1 MAFAAVKRATL
12 LYPCGG
18 TLQNPNHHLFIL
30 LTDPVGPAK
39 QVLMVNVSTIRGER
53 YDSTCVLDARDHPF
67 LRRPSYVVYAASR
80 TEPVSRLMNGIAAGE
95 FIAHEL
101 LKEEVFARVVA
112 GIEKSPHTR
121 PFAKTF
127 LKESN

>member
-30 LTDPVGPAK
+30 LTDPIGPAK
-39 QVLMVNVSTIRGER
+39 QVLMVNVSTIHGNR
-53 YDSTCVLDARDHPF
+53 YDPTCVLNAGDHPF
-67 LRRPSYVVYAASR
+67 LKQPSYIVYKASR
-80 TEPVSRLMNGIAAGE
+80 TEPVSRLMNGIASGE
-95 FIAHEL
+95 FTAHDL
-101 LKEEVFARVVA
+101 LKEQFFARVVA
-112 GIEKSPHTR
+112 GIEKSPHTPR
-121 PFAKTF
+121 FAKTF